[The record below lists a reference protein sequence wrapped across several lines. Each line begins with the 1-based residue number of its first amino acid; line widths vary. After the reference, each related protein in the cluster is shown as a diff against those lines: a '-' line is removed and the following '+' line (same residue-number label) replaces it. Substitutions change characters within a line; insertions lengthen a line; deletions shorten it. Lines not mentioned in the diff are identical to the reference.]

1 MSRIRRYFF
10 PKQLHAD
17 PQVRI
22 GTIRTSFPRCHV
34 QISIRSGKCLH
45 RFISSWTLPTLTET
59 TKHYINGL
67 ILIFKCFNKPN
78 NMVGKTE

>member
-22 GTIRTSFPRCHV
+22 GTIRFLLFLSVMFKFPFDLESVSTGSLVLGRY
-34 QISIRSGKCLH
+34 QR
-45 RFISSWTLPTLTET
+45 
-59 TKHYINGL
+59 
-67 ILIFKCFNKPN
+67 
-78 NMVGKTE
+78 